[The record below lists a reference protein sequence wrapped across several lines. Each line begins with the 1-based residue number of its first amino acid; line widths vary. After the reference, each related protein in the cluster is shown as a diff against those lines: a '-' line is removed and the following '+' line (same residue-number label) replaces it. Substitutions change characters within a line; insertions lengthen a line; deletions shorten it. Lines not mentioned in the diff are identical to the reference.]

1 MPTKELSVEEITSI
15 IKSHPIYETSDKVCQ
30 MYRVGDCTALVVIN
44 RDNNENVLSASC
56 KAGFRFKKFFG
67 DQAKQISNAC
77 RGK

>member
-1 MPTKELSVEEITSI
+1 
-15 IKSHPIYETSDKVCQ
+15 